1 MAARYDGL
9 MTTHQLHTQHERS
22 FEANRFVYPVL
33 SRRSRGLSIGVN
45 LNPDK
50 VCNFDCIYC
59 QVDRTRQSETRFV
72 EIDALLAE
80 LGGVLDFVTSGAIYE
95 TEKFRET
102 PPALRRLN
110 DIAFSGDGEPT
121 TYKNFDEII
130 AACAE
135 VKRRAEL
142 RIADF
147 GLRNEEG
154 QSAIRNPQS
163 EIKMVLITN
172 ASMFHRPHVER
183 GLATLDANNGEI
195 WAKLEAGTEEFF
207 KLVDRTPI
215 PFRQI
220 LDNIAAAARVR
231 PLVIQSLFMRVAGE
245 PPSAAELSAFCDRLN
260 EIAAEGGRLK
270 LVQVYTVAR
279 RPAEDFVAPLSD
291 SEVDAIVSLVGART
305 GLPAA
310 AFYGSE
316 P

>member
-9 MTTHQLHTQHERS
+9 MATHQLHTQHERS

-33 SRRSRGLSIGVN
+33 SRRSQGLSIGVN

-80 LGGVLDFVTSGAIYE
+80 LGGALDFVTSGAIYE
-95 TEKFRET
+95 TEKFRGT

-135 VKRRAEL
+135 VKRSRAL
-142 RIADF
+142 DDV
-147 GLRNEEG
+147 
-154 QSAIRNPQS
+154 
-163 EIKMVLITN
+163 KMALITN

-195 WAKLEAGTEEFF
+195 WAKLEAGTEEYF

-260 EIAAEGGRLK
+260 EIAAAGGQLK

-279 RPAEDFVAPLSD
+279 RPAEDFVASLSD
-291 SEVDAIVSLVGART
+291 AEVDAIVQLVGART

-310 AFYGSE
+310 AFYGSGD
-316 P
+316 

>member
-1 MAARYDGL
+1 MSS
-9 MTTHQLHTQHERS
+9 HQLHTLHERR
-22 FEANRFVYPVL
+22 FDRNRFVYPVL

-72 EIDALLAE
+72 ETDALLAE
-80 LGGVLDFVTSGAIYE
+80 LDNMLGFVSSGEIYD
-95 TEKFRET
+95 TEKFRST
-102 PPALRRLN
+102 PSELRRLN

-121 TYKNFDEII
+121 TYRNFDELI

-135 VKRRAEL
+135 LKRKH
-142 RIADF
+142 
-147 GLRNEEG
+147 GLG
-154 QSAIRNPQS
+154 DV
-163 EIKMVLITN
+163 KMVLITN
-172 ASMFHRPHVER
+172 ASMFHRSHVRR
-183 GLATLDANNGEI
+183 GLEILDANNGEI
-195 WAKLEAGTEEFF
+195 WAKLEAGTEEYF

-245 PPSAAELSAFCDRLN
+245 PPSQAELEAFCDRLN
-260 EIAAEGGRLK
+260 EITAAGGQLK

-279 RPAEDFVAPLSD
+279 RPAEGFVAPLSD
-291 SEVDAIVSLVGART
+291 AEVDAIVALVERRT
-305 GLPAA
+305 GLAA
-310 AFYGSE
+310 AAYYGSSDY
-316 P
+316 

>member
-1 MAARYDGL
+1 MNAASRAKPASKMSVL
-9 MTTHQLHTQHERS
+9 PLHTQHQRR
-22 FEANRFVYPVL
+22 FETNRFVYPVL
-33 SRRSRGLSIGVN
+33 SRRSEGISIGVN

-72 EIDALLAE
+72 GIDALLAE
-80 LGGVLDFVTSGAIYE
+80 LGGVLDIVTSGAIYE
-95 TEKFRET
+95 TEKFRDT
-102 PPALRRLN
+102 PLPLRRLN

-135 VKRRAEL
+135 VKRGR
-142 RIADF
+142 
-147 GLRNEEG
+147 GLDDV
-154 QSAIRNPQS
+154 
-163 EIKMVLITN
+163 KMVLITN

-195 WAKLEAGTEEFF
+195 WAKLEAGTAEYF

-220 LDNIAAAARVR
+220 LDNITAAARVR

-245 PPSAAELSAFCDRLN
+245 PPSAAELEAFCDRLN
-260 EIAAEGGRLK
+260 EITAAGGRLK

-291 SEVDAIVSLVGART
+291 AEVDAIVALVGART

-310 AFYGSE
+310 AFYGSGD
-316 P
+316 